1 MFWNWVQ
8 LNSSTHF
15 YHQYTSKPPQAIED
29 RIHEQGNPPRQY
41 QVALGERSQVDCIF
55 CSAGIVI
62 STIIINHLFNNYLLH
77 QVGELITGWIHS
89 AMWNNA
95 SHLAMITFFIAN
107 TLLELGYFYKVTTL
121 SLIPSHYSF
130 IIARL
135 QFLQA
140 LTTPQPLLL
149 LPWRLSSSHR
159 FRKILSWGMRGVYF
173 G

>member
-1 MFWNWVQ
+1 MNRATYQGSTRLPWESALKLTAFSVQ
-8 LNSSTHF
+8 LVLSSL
-15 YHQYTSKPPQAIED
+15 QSSSI
-29 RIHEQGNPPRQY
+29 
-41 QVALGERSQVDCIF
+41 
-55 CSAGIVI
+55 
-62 STIIINHLFNNYLLH
+62 FNNYLLH

-149 LPWRLSSSHR
+149 LPWRRFSSHR
-159 FRKILSWGMRGVYF
+159 FRKNQVGAWEAYILGRNLCFCQFCKLCYDNWCSFSSTPMASQC
-173 G
+173 